1 MKLSLKYK
9 LIGLILFSISLSL
22 GITVVAFDYYIK
34 EIFINENKQNIVNSF
49 QNTSK
54 ELRKLEKEVEII
66 LIFAL
71 MFLRF
76 KKSNL
81 LSSRFQ
87 DELITVLSLA
97 IPFNFVSN
105 NRIPLF

>member
-1 MKLSLKYK
+1 MSAEDTLTGAMFPTPAFAQ
-9 LIGLILFSISLSL
+9 IGSIW
-22 GITVVAFDYYIK
+22 
-34 EIFINENKQNIVNSF
+34 
-49 QNTSK
+49 
-54 ELRKLEKEVEII
+54 RKLEKEVEII